1 MNQLPKLDEIQLSFQ
16 VSREGESV
24 ALGPNLKARGA
35 LEDWLTAMEE
45 NMRKV
50 LHRFIKVALT
60 ELEGINFDGGDASLE
75 ILTAST
81 STRP

>member
-1 MNQLPKLDEIQLSFQ
+1 MIRPSTIFLSYQ

-35 LEDWLTAMEE
+35 LEDWLIAMEE
-45 NMRKV
+45 SMRKV

-60 ELEGINFDGGDASLE
+60 ELEGLNFDGGKKGRE
-75 ILTAST
+75 I
-81 STRP
+81 